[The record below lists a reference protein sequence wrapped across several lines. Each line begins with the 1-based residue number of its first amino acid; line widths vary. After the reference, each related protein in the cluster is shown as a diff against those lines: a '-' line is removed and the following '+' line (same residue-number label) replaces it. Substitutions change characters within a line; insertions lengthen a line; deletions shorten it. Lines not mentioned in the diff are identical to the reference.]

1 MDLSSPT
8 EAGSGLYMD
17 MEDMATSMSSEEVYG
32 RSLRSLSS
40 ESSSSGRETQP
51 RAR

>member
-8 EAGSGLYMD
+8 EAMD
-17 MEDMATSMSSEEVYG
+17 LEDMATSMSSEEVYG

-40 ESSSSGRETQP
+40 ESSSSGREIQP